1 MKAKI
6 NRENLPLISNIE
18 RLETYQGKLY
28 REIKQQGL
36 NLPKDNNFSDVSNS
50 IFSNSPYLSNV
61 IVKNLQFYLQFFEED
76 ISEIFNTNIKKLG
89 NYNFEKK
96 EDLEKHLRQEK
107 NKIALLIAFG
117 EITGLIT
124 GKQAMEYLSIFA
136 DLTITK
142 ATEFALK
149 YYHKNKLIVLEDESN
164 PFHNSG
170 LIVLAQGKLGSF
182 ELNYSSD
189 IDLCIFFEDEKIEY
203 KGRKNLQQ
211 QYIQIAKDITDIL
224 SRRTAD
230 GYVFRVD
237 MRLRPDPASN
247 PLAVSLDKAEIYYF
261 TIGQNWERAAMIRSR
276 LVCGDEES
284 YEIFKGFMD
293 KNIWRKSLD
302 FETIEDIHSIK
313 RQIDSKQG
321 IHPKKLF
328 GYNLKLGKG
337 GIREIEFFVQ
347 TQQLIWGGR
356 KPNLRKRGTVEALK
370 ALEEVGEIDTEA
382 TNELEEVYGF
392 YRMVEHR
399 LQMVNDE
406 QTHSLPKDLEKM
418 EEIAKFC
425 GFENKDIFINKFI
438 EKISIVQKY
447 YSKLF
452 ETSPELTANLGGE
465 NGSLIFTGASN
476 HPDTLDTLKKLNYQ
490 EPEKISEVIR
500 GWHYGRYNCTEKA
513 RSRAVLTKLIP
524 SIVADFSKS
533 ADPDNAFIRFDE
545 FLSRLPK
552 GSQIFSMLAAN
563 PTILKL
569 LAEIMGGYPKIAKN
583 LTKNVFL
590 LDYVL
595 APEFYSNLPKI
606 GQLEK
611 NLDENLRERKDIEE
625 IYETIKDWAN
635 DRKFRV
641 GIQLIRNQASIEETF
656 RNLTNI
662 AEVAISKITEKTIE
676 NFEAE
681 IGHIEGGDFA
691 VIAMGKLGSREL
703 TFESDL
709 DLVFVYEHDE
719 NIFTVESSNVTP
731 ISYYTRIANKI
742 IYALSSISVTGK
754 LYDVDL
760 RLRPLGDSGP
770 VASNLKT
777 FDEYYNNQ
785 NQQNSNAWLW
795 EYLVLTKARVIGKNI
810 EFNKKVEEIIKRKL
824 NFEWEAEEFDKEIEY
839 IYTKF
844 RDSKKIISEFDI
856 KNTVGGLFDL
866 EFLVRYLQLKYFPQF
881 PDLEDTET
889 VSTIHKLSNYEIID
903 FEEADFLKE
912 CFHFFSV
919 SQAVLRLT
927 SEETITPF
935 VENVISNLLDL
946 KNESD
951 FINLLEFNR
960 NKVKFLFEKYMNFID
975 INNMY

>member
-1 MKAKI
+1 MKIKI
-6 NRENLPLISNIE
+6 NRENFPLIANIE
-18 RLETYQGKLY
+18 KLKTYQEKFDVELKNIGLQRSSNEFFK
-28 REIKQQGL
+28 EIT
-36 NLPKDNNFSDVSNS
+36 DI

-61 IVKNLQFYLQFFEED
+61 ILKNIEFYLSFFESD
-76 ISEIFNTNIKKLG
+76 IFNIFNKELENLRNNKFTNRQ
-89 NYNFEKK
+89 N
-96 EDLEKHLRQEK
+96 LEKALRQEK
-107 NKIALLIAFG
+107 NKMALLIAFG
-117 EITGLIT
+117 EITGLFS
-124 GKQAMEYLSIFA
+124 GKEAMECLSKFA
-136 DLTITK
+136 DLTINK
-142 ATEFALK
+142 ATDFLLK
-149 YYHKNKLIVLEDESN
+149 EYSKLKLIKLEDEAN
-164 PFHNSG
+164 PILNSG
-170 LIVLAQGKLGSF
+170 IVILAQGKLGSF

-189 IDLCIFFEDEKIEY
+189 IDLCVFFEDEKLEY
-203 KGRKNLQQ
+203 LGRKSLQQ
-211 QYIQIAKDITDIL
+211 QYIQLAKDITDIL

-276 LVCGDEES
+276 FICGDEES
-284 YEIFKGFMD
+284 YDIFKGFMD

-313 RQIDSKQG
+313 RQIDTKQG
-321 IHPKKLF
+321 IHPEKLF

-356 KPNLRKRGTVEALK
+356 KPNLRKRDTIEALK
-370 ALEEVGEIDTEA
+370 ALEDIGEIDLETA
-382 TNELEEVYGF
+382 QQLEEVYNF

-406 QTHSLPKDLEKM
+406 QTHSLPKDSEKM

-425 GFENKDIFINKFI
+425 GFENKDIFIEKFI
-438 EKISIVQKY
+438 EKISIVKKH

-452 ETSPELTANLGGE
+452 ETSPELTANIGE
-465 NGSLIFTGASN
+465 EAGSLIFTGASN
-476 HPDTLDTLKKLNYQ
+476 HPDTLDTLAKLGYK
-490 EPEKISEVIR
+490 EPQKISEIIR

-524 SIVADFSKS
+524 SIVIDFSKS
-533 ADPDNAFIRFDE
+533 ADPDSAFIRFDE

-552 GSQIFSMLAAN
+552 GSQIFSMLLAN
-563 PTILKL
+563 PSILKL
-569 LAEIMGGYPKIAKN
+569 LSEIMGGYPKIAKN

-606 GQLEK
+606 KQLEK
-611 NLDENLRERKDIEE
+611 NLDENLREKIDIEE
-625 IYETIKDWAN
+625 IYETIKDWSN

-641 GIQLIRNQASIEETF
+641 GIQFIRNQASVEETF

-662 AEVAISKITEKTIE
+662 AEVAISKILEKTIE

-681 IGHIEGGDFA
+681 IGHIEGGNFA
-691 VIAMGKLGSREL
+691 VIAMGKLGSKEL

-719 NIFTVESSNVTP
+719 NVFTVENSNITP

-795 EYLVLTKARVIGKNI
+795 EYLVLTKARLIGKNK
-810 EFNKKVEEIIKRKL
+810 EFNKRVETIIRQKL
-824 NFEWEAEEFDKEIEY
+824 FFEWEWSEFDKEIEY

-866 EFLVRYLQLKYFPQF
+866 EFMIRYLQLKNLAKLP
-881 PDLEDTET
+881 EIESTET
-889 VSTIHKLSNYEIID
+889 VKTIHRLSNYEIID
-903 FEEADFLKE
+903 FEEASFLKE

-919 SQAVLRLT
+919 SQAILRLT
-927 SEETITPF
+927 SEEKITPF
-935 VENVISNLLDL
+935 VENILSKLLDL
-946 KNESD
+946 KNEND

-960 NKVKFLFEKYMNFID
+960 NKVRFLFEKYLNFID
-975 INNMY
+975 INNLI